1 MSRLYGRELRPELYG
16 ELSELTFGFIGD
28 LEKCMQCGKCVG
40 NCPAASVTQYNSRRT
55 IHAIKLGNIEE
66 VIRSEELWS
75 CFFCSACYASCP
87 RDINFPFTVAM
98 LRYASLYAGY
108 AWDYVKKL
116 LPFALDYYRRGMTV
130 LQDERN
136 PRIEEVR
143 RENSGCS
150 GSMADIRERM
160 GLPGERSVSEK
171 ALSEIQFISDV
182 SGMTKILKE
191 LPKKHG
197 EDPESILD
205 FTRVRTEKSSAGKF
219 AGFPEEDD
227 DAQE

>member
-1 MSRLYGRELRPELYG
+1 
-16 ELSELTFGFIGD
+16 
-28 LEKCMQCGKCVG
+28 MQCGKCVG
-40 NCPAASVTQYNSRRT
+40 NCPAASVTRYNSRKI

-87 RDINFPFTVAM
+87 LDINFPFTIAM

-108 AWDYVKKL
+108 GWDYVKKL
-116 LPFALDYYRRGMTV
+116 LPYALDYYARGMTV

-143 RENSGCS
+143 SQNSGDS
-150 GSMADIRERM
+150 GKMADIRERM
-160 GLPGERSVSEK
+160 GLPRERKISRK

-197 EDPESILD
+197 KKPESDDVFNRISIM
-205 FTRVRTEKSSAGKF
+205 TGPEGKF
-219 AGFPEEDD
+219 AGLPVEEDN
-227 DAQE
+227 AKS

>member
-1 MSRLYGRELRPELYG
+1 MSRLYEKKLRPELYDR
-16 ELSELTFGFIGD
+16 LSEITFRFIGD

-40 NCPAASVTQYNSRRT
+40 NCPAASVTQYNSRRA
-55 IHAIKLGNIEE
+55 IHAIKMGNIDE

-75 CFFCSACYASCP
+75 CYFCSACYASCP

-116 LPFALDYYRRGMTV
+116 LPYALDYYERGMTV

-143 RENSGCS
+143 RQHSGGS
-150 GSMADIRERM
+150 GKMTDIRERM
-160 GLPGERSVSEK
+160 GLPRERKVSGK
-171 ALSEIQFISDV
+171 ALSEVQFISDV
-182 SGMTKILKE
+182 SGMTKNLRE
-191 LPKKHG
+191 LPKKKG
-197 EDPESILD
+197 NETETILD
-205 FTRVRTEKSSAGKF
+205 FTRVKTLKSSEGKF

-227 DAQE
+227 DAEE

>member
-1 MSRLYGRELRPELYG
+1 MSRLFDRQLRPELYA
-16 ELSELTFGFIGD
+16 ELSELTFRFIGD

-40 NCPAASVTQYNSRRT
+40 NCPAASVTRYNSRRM

-87 RDINFPFTVAM
+87 KDINFPFTVAM
-98 LRYASLYAGY
+98 LRYASLYSGY

-116 LPFALDYYRRGMTV
+116 LPYALDYYRTGMTV

-136 PRIEEVR
+136 PRIVER
-143 RENSGCS
+143 RGENSGTS
-150 GSMADIRERM
+150 GRMAEIREKM
-160 GLPGERSVSEK
+160 GLPAERKISEK
-171 ALSEIQFISDV
+171 ARSEIQFISDV

-197 EDPESILD
+197 KKPESDEEFNRIRIK
-205 FTRVRTEKSSAGKF
+205 TSSEGKF

-227 DAQE
+227 NAKS